1 MTRGDESLTFTLPR
15 NIFYDS
21 ELRGML
27 TEFSATGAEQAR
39 IAKGM
44 LFFVEHSLKASVFA
58 DQAARSARSRRRLRQ
73 KSVATRKRLLPHG
86 NCWYHRVLEFSW
98 RQEKLAENAEQ
109 IGNLGKDGN
118 RR

>member
-21 ELRGML
+21 ELRRML

-58 DQAARSARSRRRLRQ
+58 DQAARSFINDLHFISRSLARTARNCARAFETSVRAPGTCTIWDLPDFDSRR
-73 KSVATRKRLLPHG
+73 G
-86 NCWYHRVLEFSW
+86 
-98 RQEKLAENAEQ
+98 
-109 IGNLGKDGN
+109 
-118 RR
+118 